1 MSIDKILKSN
11 GLMSLSEYDKL
22 MRNQDFIST
31 GYQEIDEIIGPGKG
45 FPRGGLSEVYGMSRC
60 GKSRFV
66 RDICMRPELNALYID
81 TENALSHEEY
91 ELMRANGVDVVAE
104 QMLENIWDIC
114 NKVIEEKEYDIVV
127 VDSIGA
133 TDCQPERDDG
143 NTISMSSGLFR
154 AKVMSRWLRGIGSIM
169 LGSKTALVFV
179 NHMKD
184 NVGTVGQNFTK
195 PCGKSIDFHSMVQ
208 LRLSGGDSTITKGGT
223 KKDLL
228 VTCTKTRYCI
238 VSQKARVRI
247 ELDPFKGR

>member
-11 GLMSLSEYDKL
+11 GLMSLDELDSL
-22 MRNQDFIST
+22 MKNQEFIST
-31 GYQEIDEIIGPGKG
+31 GFQEIDDIIGPGKG

-66 RDICMRPELNALYID
+66 RDICLRPELNALYID

-91 ELMRANGVDVVAE
+91 ELMRASNVDVVAE

-114 NKVIEEKEYDIVV
+114 NKVIEEGDYDIVV

-154 AKVMSRWLRGIGSIM
+154 AKIMSRWLRGVGSIL
-169 LGSKTALVFV
+169 LGKKTALVFV

-184 NVGTVGQNFTK
+184 SVGTVGQNFTK
-195 PCGKSIDFHSMVQ
+195 PCGKSIDFHAMVQ
-208 LRLSGGDSTITKGGT
+208 LRLAGGDSTIKGNT
-223 KKDLL
+223 KKDLH
-228 VTCTKTRYCI
+228 VTCTKTRYAI
-238 VSQKARVRI
+238 VGQKVKVRL
-247 ELDPFKGR
+247 ELDPFKNR